1 MTLGPMFVGLAFS
14 ENLRGRAGNL
24 LQVFGRV
31 PMWFYLLHIPL
42 IHLLAVI
49 VTLLRGQGGVGWLF
63 ANHPMDPPPP
73 PAGYTWSL
81 WLLYA
86 VWLLAILILY
96 FPCRWFADL
105 KARKKSRWLSYL

>member
-1 MTLGPMFVGLAFS
+1 
-14 ENLRGRAGNL
+14 
-24 LQVFGRV
+24 
-31 PMWFYLLHIPL
+31 
-42 IHLLAVI
+42 
-49 VTLLRGQGGVGWLF
+49 
-63 ANHPMDPPPP
+63 MDPPSP